1 MRIVLL
7 GAPGSGKGTQAALL
21 VEELGLPHISTGELL
36 RSAVKAG
43 TELGLQAKVVM
54 DRGEL
59 VSDEIMLGLIEERLS
74 QADVAEALSWMAIH
88 AIWCRRSPGRLAR
101 RLDQPVDEA
110 LQIDV
115 DVEMVVAR
123 IAKRAAEEGRSDD
136 TEETVRNRMEVYAAQ
151 TAPVVDYYGKRVC
164 CPGFWAKDHRR
175 GLPAHQGCPANALR
189 IPDRAHRYEAP
200 MTGRIILNL
209 LDMLRLRS
217 GPQEMP
223 GGWLLAAGLSFA
235 YIYQGFLLTGSG

>member
-36 RSAVKAG
+36 RSAVKAR

-59 VSDEIMLGLIEERLS
+59 VSNEIMLGLIEERLS
-74 QADVAEALSWMAIH
+74 KADVGGGFILDGYPRNIVQAEALDV
-88 AIWCRRSPGRLAR
+88 LLD

-110 LQIDV
+110 LQIDI
-115 DVEMVVAR
+115 DIDMVVAR

-136 TEETVRNRMEVYAAQ
+136 TEETVRKRMEVYAAQ
-151 TAPVVDYYGKRVC
+151 TAPVVDYYGNKGVLSRVL
-164 CPGFWAKDHRR
+164 GEGSIDEVF
-175 GLPAHQGCPANALR
+175 QR
-189 IPDRAHRYEAP
+189 IKGVLQ
-200 MTGRIILNL
+200 MC
-209 LDMLRLRS
+209 LDS
-217 GPQEMP
+217 
-223 GGWLLAAGLSFA
+223 
-235 YIYQGFLLTGSG
+235 